1 MTPLLLNLTD
11 TDYQTLRAFTHRIT
25 AVEELLQDE
34 TLKRRY
40 PRLEQELDTIYSEQN
55 AFIAHLKTRQ
65 EKTT

>member
-11 TDYQTLRAFTHRIT
+11 TDYQALRAFTHRIT

-34 TLKRRY
+34 TMKRHY

-55 AFIAHLKTRQ
+55 AFIAHLKTKQ
-65 EKTT
+65 EKSI

>member
-11 TDYQTLRAFTHRIT
+11 TDYQALRAFTHRIT

-40 PRLEQELDTIYSEQN
+40 PRLDKS
-55 AFIAHLKTRQ
+55 
-65 EKTT
+65 